1 MKKNLLNYENLMNVN
16 YDGDNEVYELEFQE
30 NGKSYF
36 IRVDAR
42 DHEEA
47 ETNEDYFDD
56 KERVEEIIAEAEE
69 IEEA

>member
-1 MKKNLLNYENLMNVN
+1 MKKNLNYENLMNVN
-16 YDGDNEVYELEFQE
+16 FDGESYELEFQE
-30 NGKSYF
+30 SGKSYF

-47 ETNEDYFDD
+47 ATNEDYFDD
-56 KERVEEIIAEAEE
+56 KELVEEIIAEAEE

>member
-1 MKKNLLNYENLMNVN
+1 MKKNLSYENLMNVN
-16 YDGDNEVYELEFQE
+16 FDGENYELEFQE

-47 ETNEDYFDD
+47 ATNEDYFDD

-69 IEEA
+69 IEEE

>member
-1 MKKNLLNYENLMNVN
+1 MKKNLNYENLMNVN
-16 YDGDNEVYELEFQE
+16 FDGENYELEFQE

-42 DHEEA
+42 DHKAAADEA
-47 ETNEDYFDD
+47 YFDD
-56 KERVEEIIAEAEE
+56 KERVEKIIAEAEE

>member
-1 MKKNLLNYENLMNVN
+1 MKKNLSYENLMNVN
-16 YDGDNEVYELEFQE
+16 FDGESYELEFQE

-47 ETNEDYFDD
+47 ATNGDYFDD

>member
-16 YDGDNEVYELEFQE
+16 FDGESYELEFQE
-30 NGKSYF
+30 DGKSYF

-42 DHEEA
+42 DREEA
-47 ETNEDYFDD
+47 ATNENYFDD
-56 KERVEEIIAEAEE
+56 KELVEKIIAEAEG

>member
-1 MKKNLLNYENLMNVN
+1 MKKNLNYENLMNVN
-16 YDGDNEVYELEFQE
+16 FDGESYELEFQE
-30 NGKSYF
+30 NEKSYF

-47 ETNEDYFDD
+47 TTNEDYFDD
-56 KERVEEIIAEAEE
+56 KELVEKIIAEAEG

>member
-1 MKKNLLNYENLMNVN
+1 MKKNLNYENLMNVN
-16 YDGDNEVYELEFQE
+16 FDGESYELEFQE

-47 ETNEDYFDD
+47 ATNEDYFDD